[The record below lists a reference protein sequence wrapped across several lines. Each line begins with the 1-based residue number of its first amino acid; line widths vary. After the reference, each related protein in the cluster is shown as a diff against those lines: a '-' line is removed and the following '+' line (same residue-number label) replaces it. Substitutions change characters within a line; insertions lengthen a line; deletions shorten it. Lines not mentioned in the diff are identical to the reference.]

1 MMLGLRL
8 LEEGVTFERFESRF
22 EIDVR
27 DVYRIEIERL
37 LKMKLV
43 EVDATRVRLSR
54 QGRLVGNRVFRE
66 FLS

>member
-1 MMLGLRL
+1 M
-8 LEEGVTFERFESRF
+8 TFERFESRF